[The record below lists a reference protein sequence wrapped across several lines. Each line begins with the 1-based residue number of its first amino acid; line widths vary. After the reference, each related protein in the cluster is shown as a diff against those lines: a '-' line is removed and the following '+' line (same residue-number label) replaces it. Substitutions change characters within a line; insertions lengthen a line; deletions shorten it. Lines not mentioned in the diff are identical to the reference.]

1 VSHRAGIVARGHEPD
16 RPFRP
21 VSERLPMANDTV
33 TLTIEGEN
41 EDDELTVPSDLLDL
55 LRENDETDAAVV
67 GDIAMF
73 GLAQRIHGAVHH
85 GQGEAD
91 QDIQDLEQL
100 TLDLFEERFGASFA
114 ELTGHDH

>member
-1 VSHRAGIVARGHEPD
+1 
-16 RPFRP
+16 
-21 VSERLPMANDTV
+21 MANETV
-33 TLTIEGEN
+33 TLTIEGE
-41 EDDELTVPSDLLDL
+41 DDADELTVPSELLDL
-55 LRENDETDAAVV
+55 LRENDETDPAVV

-91 QDIQDLEQL
+91 QGIQDLEAL

>member
-1 VSHRAGIVARGHEPD
+1 
-16 RPFRP
+16 
-21 VSERLPMANDTV
+21 MTNDTV
-33 TLTIEGEN
+33 TLTIEGE
-41 EDDELTVPSDLLDL
+41 EADDELTVPSELLDM
-55 LRENDETDAAVV
+55 LRENDETDPEVI

-85 GQGEAD
+85 GQGEAG
-91 QDIQDLEQL
+91 QEIQDLEEL